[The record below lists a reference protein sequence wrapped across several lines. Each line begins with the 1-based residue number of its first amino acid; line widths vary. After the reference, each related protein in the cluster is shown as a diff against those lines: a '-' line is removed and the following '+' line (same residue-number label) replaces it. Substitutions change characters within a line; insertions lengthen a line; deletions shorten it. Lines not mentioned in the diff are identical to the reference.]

1 MQRPDLSN
9 LPPAV
14 VRYIE
19 FLERKSGINPTQV
32 EPASE
37 YPVQAADT
45 SYYEPETKDCILTLS
60 RQGLVKRTYR
70 HLYPR
75 QHRGG
80 MGIFDLDAP
89 TPDQPYL
96 LAHANENQT
105 ILLFTNHAR
114 VFRTPLSSLDAAPV
128 RSKGTQAFE
137 RFAFEPGEIITAVL
151 PEQARGYIA
160 LVSEYG
166 KVRSLRHHLFG
177 ESMRQGTQVF
187 NANEFGPLA
196 SACWTPGDADLM
208 IVTELGVG
216 IRFAEKAVP
225 PQGGLGLKVA
235 DNDKVIGITSVD
247 EDSGVLI
254 LGNDGKGTVRLMSGF
269 AANKSPGGSGKLA
282 FKSRNV
288 IGVLTTLSDDDIFI
302 ITKLGKVIRFKSD
315 EVPPTEGVVQGVNCI
330 SMRADEAV
338 SVLRSGLSLW

>member
-9 LPPAV
+9 LPPSV
-14 VRYIE
+14 VKYIE
-19 FLERKSGINPTQV
+19 FLEKKSGISSAHAEGLNET
-32 EPASE
+32 
-37 YPVQAADT
+37 PVQAVET
-45 SYYEPETKDCILTLS
+45 SYYEPETKACILTLS

-80 MGIFDLDAP
+80 MGIFDLDV
-89 TPDQPYL
+89 TTLDQPSL

-105 ILLFTNHAR
+105 LLLFTNRAR
-114 VFRTPLSSLDAAPV
+114 VFRSQLSSLDAVPV
-128 RSKGTQAFE
+128 RSKGVPAFE
-137 RFAFEPGEIITAVL
+137 RLAFEPGEIIMAVL

-187 NANEFGPLA
+187 NMNEFGPLA

-208 IVTELGVG
+208 IVTQLGAG
-216 IRFAEKAVP
+216 IRFAEKTVP

-235 DNDKVIGITSVD
+235 ENDKVIGITSVA
-247 EDSGVLI
+247 ENSGVFI
-254 LGNDGKGTVRLMSGF
+254 LGNDGKGTIRLMSGF

-282 FKSRNV
+282 FKSRNA
-288 IGVLTTLSDDDIFI
+288 IGVLTILPDDDIFI
-302 ITKLGKVIRFKSD
+302 ITRLGKVIRFKSD

-338 SVLRSGLSLW
+338 SVLRTGLSA